1 MLLIRAF
8 SSGIKAKTDDELAGA
23 ILKDL
28 GAHNIADD
36 HPSMLEDLSMEEVIA
51 ADPDYIFVTTMGDE
65 QKALDYLNGLIG
77 ENPAWSELSAVKE
90 DRYVVLPKDLFHYK
104 PNNRWGKAISIW
116 GKFSIRS
123 CSMRSKAAL
132 GLLGLG
138 LLVIAS
144 AALGAAAGSTVIDL
158 PAALGELL
166 SGRAASSH
174 ARILLHVRLP
184 RVCASLLC
192 GSALS
197 VSGMLIQAVLSN
209 PLASPNVIG
218 VNAGAGFC
226 TFLAMALAPGAAGA
240 APIGAF
246 FGALAATL
254 LVYAVAAGAGA
265 GKLTIILAGVAVS
278 SIFTAGINT
287 IKTFFPDTLYNGST
301 FLIGGFS
308 GVSFSDISPAW
319 MMILPALALAFLLA
333 RPTDVLCLGEET
345 AHSLGL
351 PVNAT
356 RFGLILIACV
366 LAGAAVSFSG
376 LVSFVGLLC
385 PHIVRRLFG
394 QGRHR
399 ILLPAAALLGASFVT
414 LCDLLSRV
422 LFAPFE
428 IPVGI
433 LLSFLGGPFFLL
445 LILKQRRSPRPGRR
459 EAGS

>member
-1 MLLIRAF
+1 
-8 SSGIKAKTDDELAGA
+8 
-23 ILKDL
+23 
-28 GAHNIADD
+28 
-36 HPSMLEDLSMEEVIA
+36 
-51 ADPDYIFVTTMGDE
+51 
-65 QKALDYLNGLIG
+65 
-77 ENPAWSELSAVKE
+77 
-90 DRYVVLPKDLFHYK
+90 
-104 PNNRWGKAISIW
+104 
-116 GKFSIRS
+116 
-123 CSMRSKAAL
+123 MRSKAAL

-138 LLVIAS
+138 GLAVLS
-144 AALGAAAGSTVIDL
+144 AALGASIGSTLIDL

-166 SGRAASSH
+166 RAPPPPHPGRPHFAPRAA
-174 ARILLHVRLP
+174 APGVRLSAVRCLPLRQRHAHPGGAVQPP
-184 RVCASLLC
+184 RLPQCNWRQRRGGVLH
-192 GSALS
+192 LS
-197 VSGMLIQAVLSN
+197 GH
-209 PLASPNVIG
+209 
-218 VNAGAGFC
+218 GAGPRFGGC
-226 TFLAMALAPGAAGA
+226 GAYWGL
-240 APIGAF
+240 F
-246 FGALAATL
+246 RALAATL

-308 GVSFSDISPAW
+308 GVSFSDLSPAW
-319 MMILPALALAFLLA
+319 LMILPALVLAFLMA

-385 PHIVRRLFG
+385 PHIVRRMFG

-399 ILLPAAALLGASFVT
+399 VLLPAAALLGAGFVT
-414 LCDLLSRV
+414 LCDLFSRV
-422 LFAPFE
+422 LFAPYE

-433 LLSFLGGPFFLL
+433 LLSFLGGPFFLF
-445 LILKQRRSPRPGRR
+445 LIVKQRRRPPRPGRKG
-459 EAGS
+459 ASG

>member
-1 MLLIRAF
+1 
-8 SSGIKAKTDDELAGA
+8 
-23 ILKDL
+23 
-28 GAHNIADD
+28 
-36 HPSMLEDLSMEEVIA
+36 
-51 ADPDYIFVTTMGDE
+51 
-65 QKALDYLNGLIG
+65 
-77 ENPAWSELSAVKE
+77 
-90 DRYVVLPKDLFHYK
+90 
-104 PNNRWGKAISIW
+104 
-116 GKFSIRS
+116 
-123 CSMRSKAAL
+123 MRSKAAL

-166 SGRAASSH
+166 SGQAASSH

-209 PLASPNVIG
+209 ALASPNVIG

-319 MMILPALALAFLLA
+319 MMILPALAGGGNRPQPGPSGKRHPLWADSHRLRAGWGGGKLFRPGQLCGAFVS
-333 RPTDVLCLGEET
+333 PHC
-345 AHSLGL
+345 
-351 PVNAT
+351 P
-356 RFGLILIACV
+356 
-366 LAGAAVSFSG
+366 AAV
-376 LVSFVGLLC
+376 
-385 PHIVRRLFG
+385 
-394 QGRHR
+394 
-399 ILLPAAALLGASFVT
+399 
-414 LCDLLSRV
+414 
-422 LFAPFE
+422 
-428 IPVGI
+428 
-433 LLSFLGGPFFLL
+433 
-445 LILKQRRSPRPGRR
+445 RPGTAPDSAACRGP
-459 EAGS
+459 AGGQLCHPVRPVKPGAVRAL